1 MCAPIASYYRLS
13 IQRNVGDVY
22 AIVQAVKAIP
32 YHLEANDDNAK
43 EYHRYCPYVKR
54 KYGSQYQAAKFDY
67 RSPPQHPNFLSETAM
82 KIILD
87 IFAEFKIDTP
97 AFLEKVSMG
106 RISNHNEAIH
116 SVLFR
121 IVRKTETVRNE
132 VMRLGAALA
141 VISYNDGF
149 IGIGKVFET
158 IGITPGHYL
167 EMHLR
172 KLDNTRIEYRQYII
186 RNQQRRFAR
195 KQRRG

>member
-1 MCAPIASYYRLS
+1 
-13 IQRNVGDVY
+13 
-22 AIVQAVKAIP
+22 
-32 YHLEANDDNAK
+32 
-43 EYHRYCPYVKR
+43 
-54 KYGSQYQAAKFDY
+54 
-67 RSPPQHPNFLSETAM
+67 M

-97 AFLEKVSMG
+97 AFLEKVCMG
-106 RISNHNEAIH
+106 RISNHNEAIN

-121 IVRKTETVRNE
+121 IVRKTETVGNE
-132 VMRLGAALA
+132 VMRLGAALP

-149 IGIGKVFET
+149 RKVFET

-186 RNQQRRFAR
+186 RNQQRRSAR
-195 KQRRG
+195 KQTRG